1 MISKIAGEQK
11 KRLFSALIA
20 HRISLSE
27 HCFDRRCFPLSS
39 ALSIISSRPSSLAPL
54 PLTKPR
60 PNTIMLPYQT
70 MLLLAVALISYLL
83 VLSALAET
91 TITLDTKTTGTRTAD
106 PQQDELSHFLTACA
120 EGHLEDLEIILEEHP
135 EFITRTS
142 EHGESCLHVAAMRGQ
157 TAITQAALK
166 AGANP
171 NQRSTYDKG
180 LRMTPLSWNV
190 YGGHADTVR
199 ALLEGGADVNLDFDS
214 MMDPEQ
220 SVTALDV
227 LEAFVLNLDK
237 PDALGNNKN
246 DPNDKH
252 YGKYHKV
259 REVLLEYGAKRYN
272 DLGEATVS
280 DGGETEL

>member
-1 MISKIAGEQK
+1 
-11 KRLFSALIA
+11 
-20 HRISLSE
+20 
-27 HCFDRRCFPLSS
+27 
-39 ALSIISSRPSSLAPL
+39 
-54 PLTKPR
+54 
-60 PNTIMLPYQT
+60 MLPYQT
-70 MLLLAVALISYLL
+70 ILLLAVALISYLL

-91 TITLDTKTTGTRTAD
+91 TVTLDTKTIGTRTVDQDTKTTGTRTAD
-106 PQQDELSHFLTACA
+106 QQDELSHFLTACA

-135 EFITRTS
+135 EFVTRTS

-171 NQRSTYDKG
+171 NQRSTFDKG

-190 YGGHADTVR
+190 YGGHVDTVR

-220 SVTALDV
+220 SVTVLDI

-246 DPNDKH
+246 DPDDPH

-259 REVLLEYGAKRYN
+259 REVLLEYGAKRYK
-272 DLGEATVS
+272 DVEEATAS
-280 DGGETEL
+280 DGEETEL